1 MKIKIISD
9 STCDL
14 SPQLIAENDITLTP
28 LTVVKNNEQFKDG
41 ITITPAEI
49 FAHVAKLLEE

>member
-1 MKIKIISD
+1 MNIKILSD

-14 SPQLIAENDITLTP
+14 PQHLVESNHIAIFP
-28 LTVVKNNEQFKDG
+28 LTVLKDGESFKDNV
-41 ITITPAEI
+41 TITPAEI